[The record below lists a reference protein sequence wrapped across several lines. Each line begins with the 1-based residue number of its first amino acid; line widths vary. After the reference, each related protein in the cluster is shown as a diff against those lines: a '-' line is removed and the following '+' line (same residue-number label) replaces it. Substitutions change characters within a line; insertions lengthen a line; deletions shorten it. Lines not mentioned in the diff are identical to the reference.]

1 MNWNMLRLAVD
12 MLNVDTLIEWKDTF
26 LTMDVW
32 MQAILVGVLVLL
44 TGVAFLSC
52 FLGFRMKKAARFAAG
67 AASVFYIGMIILTEE
82 YELSNGKALIYASIG
97 AAAAGLIYA
106 FVERLFQFAAGAVF
120 GSVLSVWLLPTFFH
134 VEAVEGSG
142 RIWTIVI
149 MAAGG
154 ILFALGAKKLKL
166 ALTALEGGV
175 VLGLLCDVFLPVD
188 RIPWISEK
196 LSLAQ
201 IRNLVPIVI
210 AALGFVIQLIQFLV
224 IWREQRALRIPAGE
238 EQESG
243 SGVEKTQDASDGSG
257 DGTAGEASG
266 QDAQEEGISIAQAEE
281 VLVEKAKELAL
292 AAARSTQQVRLKER
306 CEDVA
311 QGLYDAKTAADRLG
325 MTEEAFLQEMKKAGF
340 SLPQDSEAKEKGD
353 GSTAAG
359 SSNEGTES
367 KTEVAGS
374 SNESAESIES
384 KTEAAGSSSEGAE
397 SSMEAAGSAA
407 IETGNEG
414 TGIREDESIE
424 SEESSAGADKST
436 KAEVISAREGE
447 SIKAEDSERPKA
459 ADSGRN
465 GSGNKKRGNRRRR

>member
-1 MNWNMLRLAVD
+1 
-12 MLNVDTLIEWKDTF
+12 
-26 LTMDVW
+26 
-32 MQAILVGVLVLL
+32 
-44 TGVAFLSC
+44 
-52 FLGFRMKKAARFAAG
+52 
-67 AASVFYIGMIILTEE
+67 
-82 YELSNGKALIYASIG
+82 
-97 AAAAGLIYA
+97 
-106 FVERLFQFAAGAVF
+106 
-120 GSVLSVWLLPTFFH
+120 
-134 VEAVEGSG
+134 
-142 RIWTIVI
+142 
-149 MAAGG
+149 
-154 ILFALGAKKLKL
+154 
-166 ALTALEGGV
+166 
-175 VLGLLCDVFLPVD
+175 
-188 RIPWISEK
+188 
-196 LSLAQ
+196 
-201 IRNLVPIVI
+201 
-210 AALGFVIQLIQFLV
+210 LGFVIQLIQFLV

-340 SLPQDSEAKEKGD
+340 SLPQDFEAKEKGD

-367 KTEVAGS
+367 

-384 KTEAAGSSSEGAE
+384 KTEASGSSSEGAE
-397 SSMEAAGSAA
+397 SSTEAAGSAA